1 MAQPSETP
9 SLNGEFL
16 EALYEAWAANPASV
30 DPSWAAYFKAYPE
43 TFPPRTGGPSWTPK
57 PPTPAQTK
65 ETGAP
70 LAPTD
75 EAMRHLLWGSI
86 RALRL
91 IRAYRARGHFAANLD
106 PLGIEGGRT
115 HPELD
120 PAFYGFAAEDMD
132 QTFVLDGSLGLEN
145 KLDLRIRGKG
155 LKFSDID
162 TIYVHSYI
170 KGSKLGVLSKSD
182 TLKLTRYLCAFLADD
197 TVYYSIY
204 TSNIIDEPLDNK
216 YYYRLQSE
224 FDYILKIPK
233 ISNAGFVKP

>member
-1 MAQPSETP
+1 MNRFYVGSV
-9 SLNGEFL
+9 LFL
-16 EALYEAWAANPASV
+16 MLQTSSCIVA
-30 DPSWAAYFKAYPE
+30 D
-43 TFPPRTGGPSWTPK
+43 GPSKCTSDK
-57 PPTPAQTK
+57 
-65 ETGAP
+65 
-70 LAPTD
+70 
-75 EAMRHLLWGSI
+75 
-86 RALRL
+86 
-91 IRAYRARGHFAANLD
+91 F
-106 PLGIEGGRT
+106 
-115 HPELD
+115 
-120 PAFYGFAAEDMD
+120 
-132 QTFVLDGSLGLEN
+132 GSLGLEN

-216 YYYRLQSE
+216 YYYRLKSE

-233 ISNAGFVKP
+233 ISKEYKLTDFRVIDTSYSWPSENHCEDDPLENFKTIRFKVNGVDTGTISEITLEATP